1 MEFKASRKLA
11 WDDTL
16 ARREGLS
23 LTEATA
29 HDPRM
34 RWQWKKASVTQL
46 DLLDAEFDATAAV
59 YVQPNE
65 HAAASVAV
73 VEVPPLPATTTAI
86 GISGRPLMVSIL
98 LIDEDPNNPRTEFAE
113 SEIDELADDIRERGL
128 LQPIVVH
135 TADAAGRYRIHFGAK
150 RLRAAKRAGL
160 TEVPVVV
167 RDAPADPYAQ
177 VAENQKRRGLTP
189 LDLARLIRA
198 KVDEGESNA
207 SIAKRLVMDLTTV
220 AHHLA
225 LLDLPPVLD
234 DALKSGRCTSP
245 RTLYELAKL
254 HQEKPDRARALI
266 AGESEITR
274 AAVAAVRAE
283 PAVEVHARRGT
294 ASLVEQANSQCVRL
308 EQTLA
313 RIKNVEQQLD
323 AAELAALRQRVA
335 NLATRLA

>member
-1 MEFKASRKLA
+1 LSIEAS
-11 WDDTL
+11 
-16 ARREGLS
+16 
-23 LTEATA
+23 A

-34 RWQWKKASVTQL
+34 PWQWKKAPVTQL
-46 DLLDAEFDATAAV
+46 DLLDAEFNATAVVHA
-59 YVQPNE
+59 QANE
-65 HAAASVAV
+65 HAASSVVFA
-73 VEVPPLPATTTAI
+73 EGPLPLPAPTTSI
-86 GISGRPLMVSIL
+86 GMSGRPLMVSIL
-98 LIDEDPNNPRTEFAE
+98 LIDEDPNNPRTEFSE
-113 SEIDELADDIRERGL
+113 SEIDELADDIRERGI

-150 RLRAAKRAGL
+150 RLRATATNRAGL
-160 TEVPVVV
+160 AEVPVVV

-177 VAENQKRRGLTP
+177 VAENQKRHGLSP
-189 LDLARLIRA
+189 LDLVRLIRA
-198 KVDEGESNA
+198 KVNEGESNA
-207 SIAKRLVMDLTTV
+207 SIAKHLVMDLTTV

-254 HQEKPDRARALI
+254 HHEQPDRASALI

-283 PAVEVHARRGT
+283 PALEVHARRGA
-294 ASLVEQANSQCVRL
+294 ASLVAQANSQCVRL

-323 AAELAALRQRVA
+323 AADLAPARQRVA
-335 NLATRLA
+335 NLASWLA